1 MVKSIITLG
10 FAALATVADAT
21 TVAVLEL
28 GKGGA
33 VHRVEAATPTT
44 SSQGVLSFW
53 KSIHDIG
60 SNGQTR
66 KERATQNPGMSA
78 VPDLFSRAD
87 GGLVIGVMGKV
98 DLESMPTV
106 SRIFNEDGAV
116 AHFNL
121 DQNQGRRLMKGVSAK
136 PVNADE
142 FKSTLDSKARALL
155 ASDKNTL
162 ESTLAI
168 VEDSAMAGAVD
179 TGLEEMLAG
188 IAKIAESEG
197 KTIIVHVVLEDDS
210 STVHRRLSEER
221 DLEGDDQA
229 QGDDGDDPYA
239 DIVSSYG
246 YKSMFQIQY
255 FNIVLWTALGL
266 FTILFS
272 ANFMTIHMPLM
283 PDTLLFGESAKM
295 VAE

>member
-33 VHRVEAATPTT
+33 VHRTEAATPTT

-53 KSIHDIG
+53 KSIHDVG

-78 VPDLFSRAD
+78 VPDLFNRAD
-87 GGLVIGVMGKV
+87 GGLVVGVMGKV

-106 SRIFNEDGAV
+106 SRIFKEDGAV

-136 PVNADE
+136 PLNADE
-142 FKSTLDSKARALL
+142 FKSTLDSKARALV
-155 ASDKNTL
+155 ASNKNTL
-162 ESTLAI
+162 ESASAI

-179 TGLEEMLAG
+179 SGLEEMLEG
-188 IAKIAESEG
+188 ISKIAESEG

-210 STVHRRLSEER
+210 SFRRRLSEER

-229 QGDDGDDPYA
+229 QGDDANDPYA

-272 ANFMTIHMPLM
+272 ANFMTMHMPLM